1 MQFQKIAAALALTAL
16 GAITSATAQDK
27 RVGDIIHSDARFS
40 TFAKAIDAA
49 GLESLLAGGN
59 AVTVLAPTDEA
70 FAKLPAGKL
79 DSLLKPENKAELE
92 ALLKRHVVTGSLD
105 QYELKRQREI
115 DTVGGDKLAVKL
127 VGGSLRVAD
136 ARVVG
141 RQGTAANGT
150 VQPLDAVITK

>member
-1 MQFQKIAAALALTAL
+1 MQIRKFMATLALTAL
-16 GAITSATAQDK
+16 AVTTAATAQDK
-27 RVGDIIHSDARFS
+27 RVGDIIHTDARFS

-59 AVTVLAPTDEA
+59 ALTVLAPTNEA

-92 ALLKRHVVTGSLD
+92 ALLKRHLVAGSLD
-105 QYELKRQREI
+105 QYALKRERQL
-115 DTVGGDKLAVKL
+115 DTVSGEKLDVKL

-136 ARVVG
+136 ARVMG
-141 RQGTAANGT
+141 RQGVAVNGT

>member
-1 MQFQKIAAALALTAL
+1 MQIRKFMAALALTAL
-16 GAITSATAQDK
+16 AVTTAATAQDK
-27 RVGDIIHSDARFS
+27 RVGDIIHTDARFS

-59 AVTVLAPTDEA
+59 ALTVLAPTNEA

-92 ALLKRHVVTGSLD
+92 ALLKRHLVAGSLD
-105 QYELKRQREI
+105 QYALKRERQL
-115 DTVGGDKLAVKL
+115 DTVSGEKLDVKL

-136 ARVVG
+136 ARVMG
-141 RQGTAANGT
+141 RQGVAVNGT

>member
-1 MQFQKIAAALALTAL
+1 MQIRKFMAALALTAL
-16 GAITSATAQDK
+16 AVTTAATAQDK
-27 RVGDIIHSDARFS
+27 RVGDIIHTDARFS

-59 AVTVLAPTDEA
+59 ALTVLAPTNEA

-92 ALLKRHVVTGSLD
+92 ALLKRHLVAGSLD
-105 QYELKRQREI
+105 QYALKRERQL
-115 DTVGGDKLAVKL
+115 DTVGGEKLDVKL

-136 ARVVG
+136 ARVMG
-141 RQGTAANGT
+141 RQGVAVNGT